1 MAEACKTFALSA
13 VSAVA
18 LSLASVLVA
27 VDDDGRGGA
36 PPLQVNIVP
45 LITSP
50 RILSPVPAVAI
61 FSNNSESNI
70 EGRLRI
76 GIDQL
81 NCVLETG
88 DLFLP
93 PGMTKRRVFL
103 PPGCDSY
110 IVLDKAFVVPGGKS
124 ISLGTQPLPMGRAN
138 YAVSLNIME
147 ITDSMID
154 RGRDKLLDALRL
166 EKLAPLTEKPTTTSD
181 RVTATT
187 SVQVE
192 NVIPSPFFFMVCD
205 IAVIGG
211 DALELM
217 SQEALNALAVWI
229 KGGGSAL
236 LGPLSSSP
244 SRKVLDFIGAL
255 AKADPAAEGFP
266 APTPDGK
273 VGFPEDGDGAKRMLL
288 RPALGQAAV
297 LAPGPSPTGNDFK
310 SIWWRRISAFLWKA
324 RAECADRVAEKG
336 RWLDQKTIDS
346 IKEAHETND
355 ISVLLGKT
363 DIDFTSLS
371 TNVPSIPDE
380 TDISYFLP
388 AKFVAV
394 PKGPLFFI
402 LALFVLVIGPGE
414 YFILGKLKRRK
425 WTWITFPLTCL
436 LFTYA
441 TLKYTRSKLK
451 TPVHVGRLVAL
462 DVSAEN
468 EIVRCETIRI
478 PLASG
483 THIEQWHMKNTVV
496 NPATLDAGSIPRWN
510 YGFGFSQSSPEAPP
524 VEFRGTLFSNYD
536 MAFQIQQWLPLMICS
551 TSFQAEP
558 DDIPHWKFPETPSKN
573 NEELSA
579 FSNDIKANLSPN
591 VAVRYVMV
599 FTKDG
604 GVLRNIASTRYARY
618 YRGEFALKGQITDRI
633 EDNTVVDVS
642 TRFSIF
648 SILSALSPTAL
659 DLSGNALRGA
669 DATDPGETVAVVV
682 LYDKA
687 KRESKIYRRIYR

>member
-1 MAEACKTFALSA
+1 MVGAFSKFVVSVVAAL
-13 VSAVA
+13 VLL
-18 LSLASVLVA
+18 LSSVLTA
-27 VDDDGRGGA
+27 VNADGRDDA

-45 LITSP
+45 LVTSP
-50 RILSPVPAVAI
+50 RNLAPMPAVAI

-76 GIDQL
+76 GIAQL
-81 NCVLETG
+81 NCVLEIR

-110 IVLDKAFVVPGGKS
+110 IVLDKAFVVPGGGVVA
-124 ISLGTQPLPMGRAN
+124 LGTQPLPMGRAR
-138 YAVSLNIME
+138 YALSLNVME
-147 ITDSMID
+147 IAGSIID
-154 RGRDKLLDALRL
+154 RGRDNLLDALRL
-166 EKLAPLTEKPTTTSD
+166 EKLAPLTEKPTTTSG

-211 DALELM
+211 DTLELM
-217 SQEALNALAVWI
+217 SSDALDALAVWI

-236 LGPLSSSP
+236 LGPLSPSP
-244 SRKVLDFIGAL
+244 SRKVLDFIGVL
-255 AKADPAAEGFP
+255 AKTDPAAKGFP
-266 APTPDGK
+266 ALAPDGK
-273 VGFPEDGDGAKRMLL
+273 VDFPKDGDGAKRVLL
-288 RPALGQAAV
+288 RPALGRAAV
-297 LAPGPSPTGNDFK
+297 LAPGPSPAGNDFK
-310 SIWWRRISAFLWKA
+310 SLWWRKISAFLWKV
-324 RAECADRVAEKG
+324 RAECAGRVVEEG
-336 RWLDQKTIDS
+336 RWLDQKTIED
-346 IKEAHETND
+346 IKKEQDEYGGTAD
-355 ISVLLGKT
+355 V
-363 DIDFTSLS
+363 DFTSLS
-371 TNVPSIPDE
+371 TGLLSIPDE

-451 TPVHVGRLVAL
+451 TPVHVGRLVVL
-462 DVSAEN
+462 DMSAEN
-468 EIVRCETIRI
+468 EIVRCETIRV

-483 THIEQWHMKNTVV
+483 THIERWRMKHTMVT
-496 NPATLDAGSIPRWN
+496 PETLASDSIPRWN
-510 YGFGFSQSSPEAPP
+510 LGFGVSSSSSEAPP
-524 VEFRGTLFSNYD
+524 VEFQGTLFSNYD
-536 MAFQIQQWLPLMICS
+536 IAFQIQQWLPLMVCS

-558 DDIPHWKFPETPSKN
+558 DDIPHWQFPETPPKN
-573 NEELSA
+573 NEEVNA
-579 FSNDIKANLSPN
+579 FSNDIKANLPQN
-591 VAVRYVMV
+591 AIVRYVMV

-604 GVLRNIASTRYARY
+604 GVLRNTASARYARY
-618 YRGEFALKGQITDRI
+618 CRGEFALKGQITDRF
-633 EDNTVVDVS
+633 EDEATGVS

-648 SILSALSPTAL
+648 SIVSALSPSAL
-659 DLSGNALRGA
+659 DFLGNALRAA
-669 DATDPGETVAVVV
+669 DATDPDETVAVVV